1 MRVTNKSL
9 SNNFLFD
16 MQTNLQNLSKIQQQ
30 VASTKNYSKPSD
42 NPLNVERIMQLETSV
57 SANSQYASNIKVAS
71 KWMDTTDTALG
82 QLGTVLSN
90 IRDNLVKSGGAYVQD
105 DRDKINDEINQQIA
119 QLAQILNTNFEGE
132 YIFGG
137 TAGNSKPVKTESYDI
152 TRSGTD
158 SSGNELTDY
167 NGCISLKYANKDGDT
182 LEDIPEVVSDGF
194 NIDNWKSGTVSFS
207 VNGGTKEDLT
217 LKSSYSDIDDVV
229 KDLNSQIQNNGTLK
243 DKINVVKTNDGNIK
257 FLAINSSDD
266 IKLTTNISDMGRKLS
281 SNDDDI
287 LEVVSNGFEVKN
299 WENSTVSFSVNG
311 GEKVDLNLKSSYS
324 DIDDVVEDLN
334 SKIQNNGTLKDKI
347 NVIKTNDGNI
357 KFLATNSSDDIK
369 LTTDISDMSD
379 VSGKQLSSMDM
390 ENISSKKTIEVS
402 QGVVL
407 EYNATATEVLNYG
420 DGEDDNVLD
429 LMDRIVHHMAGQVE
443 SGTDSDGNTVWEYDE
458 DAALEKLTGEDLDSI
473 DAASKQVIKIRSE
486 IGAKGNRMEDLADQ
500 NSAADLNLTE
510 VLSDIEDIDVTK
522 KTIELSTMITVY
534 QSCLQAGAKIM
545 QPTLMDYIR

>member
-42 NPLNVERIMQLETSV
+42 NPLNVERIMQLETSI

-257 FLAINSSDD
+257 FLAINSSD
-266 IKLTTNISDMGRKLS
+266 NITIS
-281 SNDDDI
+281 
-287 LEVVSNGFEVKN
+287 
-299 WENSTVSFSVNG
+299 
-311 GEKVDLNLKSSYS
+311 
-324 DIDDVVEDLN
+324 
-334 SKIQNNGTLKDKI
+334 
-347 NVIKTNDGNI
+347 
-357 KFLATNSSDDIK
+357 
-369 LTTDISDMSD
+369 TTDILDMPDMSDMSD

-443 SGTDSDGNTVWEYDE
+443 STDSDGNTVWKYDE

>member
-167 NGCISLKYANKDGDT
+167 NGCISLKYANGDGDT
-182 LEDIPEVVSDGF
+182 LEDIPEVVSSGF
-194 NIDNWKSGTVSFS
+194 DIDNWKSGTVSFS
-207 VNGGTKEDLT
+207 VNGENSIDLT
-217 LKSSYSDIDDVV
+217 VNSSDSDIDDVV
-229 KDLNSQIQNNGTLK
+229 KDLNSQIQENETLK

-486 IGAKGNRMEDLADQ
+486 IGAKGNRMEDLSDQ

>member
-167 NGCISLKYANKDGDT
+167 NGCISIKYTNKDGDT
-182 LEDIPEVVSDGF
+182 LEDIPEVVSNGF
-194 NIDNWKSGTVSFS
+194 DIDNWKKGKVIFS
-207 VNGGTKEDLT
+207 IMKSDGSVDKSIKISTKDENS
-217 LKSSYSDIDDVV
+217 KKPENIDEVI
-229 KDLNSQIQNNGTLK
+229 KNINSNIQRNKKLK

-257 FLAINSSDD
+257 FLAVNSSDN
-266 IKLTTNISDMGRKLS
+266 IKLTTS
-281 SNDDDI
+281 
-287 LEVVSNGFEVKN
+287 
-299 WENSTVSFSVNG
+299 
-311 GEKVDLNLKSSYS
+311 
-324 DIDDVVEDLN
+324 
-334 SKIQNNGTLKDKI
+334 
-347 NVIKTNDGNI
+347 
-357 KFLATNSSDDIK
+357 
-369 LTTDISDMSD
+369 ISDMSD

-443 SGTDSDGNTVWEYDE
+443 STDSDGNTVWKYDE

>member
-1 MRVTNKSL
+1 
-9 SNNFLFD
+9 

>member
-167 NGCISLKYANKDGDT
+167 NGCISLKYANGDGDT
-182 LEDIPEVVSDGF
+182 LEDIPEVVSSGF
-194 NIDNWKSGTVSFS
+194 NIDNWKITNPDGKEKTLTFKINGESHSIKFSGKIDDSNINNALKTNSLDDKIKAEKNEDGSIKFSSVSGTDVITLDSLT
-207 VNGGTKEDLT
+207 GGKSINFISNDSNSSTIVPLT
-217 LKSSYSDIDDVV
+217 IDSSDSDIDSAV
-229 KDLNSQIQNNGTLK
+229 KDLNSQIQSKTSSLK
-243 DKINVVKTNDGNIK
+243 DKINVV
-257 FLAINSSDD
+257 
-266 IKLTTNISDMGRKLS
+266 
-281 SNDDDI
+281 
-287 LEVVSNGFEVKN
+287 
-299 WENSTVSFSVNG
+299 
-311 GEKVDLNLKSSYS
+311 
-324 DIDDVVEDLN
+324 
-334 SKIQNNGTLKDKI
+334 
-347 NVIKTNDGNI
+347 KTNDGNI

-443 SGTDSDGNTVWEYDE
+443 STDSDGNTVWEYDE

>member
-1 MRVTNKSL
+1 
-9 SNNFLFD
+9 
-16 MQTNLQNLSKIQQQ
+16 
-30 VASTKNYSKPSD
+30 
-42 NPLNVERIMQLETSV
+42 
-57 SANSQYASNIKVAS
+57 
-71 KWMDTTDTALG
+71 
-82 QLGTVLSN
+82 
-90 IRDNLVKSGGAYVQD
+90 VQD

-311 GEKVDLNLKSSYS
+311 GTKEDLNLKSSYS
-324 DIDDVVEDLN
+324 DIDDVVKNLN
-334 SKIQNNGTLKDKI
+334 YRIGKNETLKGKI
-347 NVIKTNDGNI
+347 NVVKTNGGNI
-357 KFLATNSSDDIK
+357 KFLAVDSSDDIK
-369 LTTDISDMSD
+369 LTTSISDMSS
-379 VSGKQLSSMDM
+379 VSGNKLSSMDTGKQLSSMDM

-420 DGEDDNVLD
+420 DGEDDNVPD

-486 IGAKGNRMEDLADQ
+486 IGAKGNRMEDLSDQ